1 MEMTELIPAIST
13 VGFPIVSYL
22 ISAWFV
28 KYTYDKQLER
38 DKINDERN
46 EEHWKQ
52 LAELT
57 AAVSNNSEA
66 IKELVGELHAE
77 NN

>member
-1 MEMTELIPAIST
+1 MSEIVSAIST
-13 VGFPIVSYL
+13 VGFPIVSFL
-22 ISAWFV
+22 ISAAFV

-38 DKINDERN
+38 DNLNDQRS

-66 IKELVGELHAE
+66 IKELVGELHGKE
-77 NN
+77 K

>member
-1 MEMTELIPAIST
+1 MSELVSAIST
-13 VGFPIVSYL
+13 VGFPIVSFL

-38 DKINDERN
+38 DKLNDQRN

-52 LAELT
+52 LADLT
-57 AAVSNNSEA
+57 TAVSNNSEA
-66 IKELVGELHAE
+66 IKELVGELHDK
-77 NN
+77 

>member
-1 MEMTELIPAIST
+1 MNEVISAIST
-13 VGFPIVSYL
+13 VGFPIVSFL
-22 ISAWFV
+22 ISAAFV

-38 DKINDERN
+38 DQLNDQRN

-57 AAVSNNSEA
+57 SAVSNNSEA
-66 IKELVGELHAE
+66 LKELVGELHGK
-77 NN
+77 

>member
-1 MEMTELIPAIST
+1 MNELISAIST
-13 VGFPIVSYL
+13 VGFPIVSFL
-22 ISAWFV
+22 ISAAFV

-38 DKINDERN
+38 DKLNDQRTED
-46 EEHWKQ
+46 HWKQ

-66 IKELVGELHAE
+66 LKELVGELHGK

>member
-1 MEMTELIPAIST
+1 MNELISAIST
-13 VGFPIVSYL
+13 VGFPIVSFL
-22 ISAWFV
+22 ISAAFV

-38 DKINDERN
+38 DKLNDQRT

-66 IKELVGELHAE
+66 LKELVGELHGK